1 MHLAVEGGITCTA
14 RTIRIVPMTMIVP
27 SGSLGFE
34 SRGADRALLLLIRML
49 VSSKIEA
56 TAIMIAGR

>member
-1 MHLAVEGGITCTA
+1 MA